1 MENQTILQSIK
12 DFLIEFVWA
21 IKPEFTQTVIQ
32 MGSVLALVTAATFLF
47 WMYSLPL
54 RSTLGQIL
62 GAISALAIALQYPIP
77 RRVEWMKGFYCFEM
91 IVSLI
96 LILFLPQLLALFL
109 TPQRASQLVAA
120 KWMQRIVWVL
130 IIFQLFL

>member
-1 MENQTILQSIK
+1 MEGTTIIAGLK
-12 DFLIEFVWA
+12 DFLIEFVWT
-21 IKPEFTQTVIQ
+21 IKPEFTQTIIHAGQ
-32 MGSVLALVTAATFLF
+32 IIGFVTAATFLF
-47 WMYSLPL
+47 WMYSPPL

-62 GAISALAIALQYPIP
+62 VAISALAIALQYPVP
-77 RRVEWMKGFYCFEM
+77 RRVEWLKGFYCFEM
-91 IVSLI
+91 IVSLL

-120 KWMQRIVWVL
+120 KWMQRFVWVL